1 MTPLTPLAPIRVL
14 DLTRH
19 IAGPV
24 AVNVLRQLGAE
35 IIRVEPPD
43 GSDPGRR
50 GIALHSGEHA
60 PMFYALHRGK
70 RSLALDLKNPA
81 GRAVVFDL
89 AARCDVLVENQRP
102 GALAALGLGALEVR
116 ARNPRLVYCSISG
129 FGATG
134 PMAQVAVTDG
144 GVQAFGGVMYVN
156 AGRETGAPGPLTV
169 INVADVSGGLHAAQA
184 ILAALY
190 ARERTG
196 EGTSIDMSL
205 LEPLLQMM
213 PREVS
218 EIFAGD
224 RPSTTANMRP
234 VIPPLECE
242 DGRYVV
248 VQLPFPHLQE
258 RFRRLVAEKGRS
270 PEMLEDR
277 FATPEG
283 RVRASSEYVGMVVTA
298 FRTRPQADWVA
309 DLQALGIPSGPVNN
323 LADALASE
331 QLGVRDGVVSI
342 PAPESGQLKALGNP
356 FHFDSL
362 AVDPGTEPPP
372 YVGEHS
378 ELILREVLDY
388 GQAEIASLRASG
400 ALGQPM
406 SEAEP
411 ASS

>member
-1 MTPLTPLAPIRVL
+1 MTPPEPLAPIRVL

-35 IIRVEPPD
+35 IIRVEAPD

-70 RSLALDLKNPA
+70 RSIALDLKNAA
-81 GRAVVFDL
+81 GRAAVLDL
-89 AARCDVLVENQRP
+89 AARCDVFVENQRP
-102 GALAALGLGALEVR
+102 GALAALGLGWEQLR
-116 ARNPRLVYCSISG
+116 KRNPRLVYCSISG

-156 AGRETGAPGPLTV
+156 AGRDSGPPGPLTV
-169 INVADVSGGLHAAQA
+169 INVADVSGGLYAAQA

-196 EGTSIDMSL
+196 EGVRIDMSL
-205 LEPLLQMM
+205 LEPLIQML

-218 EIFAGD
+218 EVFAGD
-224 RPSTTANMRP
+224 RPSTTAHMGP
-234 VIPPLECE
+234 VIPPLRCE
-242 DGRYVV
+242 DGRYLV

-258 RFRRLVAEKGRS
+258 RFRRLVAEKGAS
-270 PEMLEDR
+270 PTMLDER

-283 RVRASSEYVGMVVTA
+283 RIGGASEYVPLVVAA
-298 FRTRPQADWVA
+298 FSSRPRADWVA

-323 LADALASE
+323 LADALASQ
-331 QLGVRDGVVSI
+331 QLAAREGVVRI
-342 PAPESGQLKALGNP
+342 PAPESGELRALGNP
-356 FHFDSL
+356 FHFEGL
-362 AVDPGTEPPP
+362 TVDQGTDPPP

-378 ELILREVLDY
+378 EMVLREVLRY
-388 GQAEIASLRASG
+388 GEAEIAALRAAG
-400 ALGQPM
+400 ALDPPG
-406 SEAEP
+406 SEA
-411 ASS
+411 ARTS